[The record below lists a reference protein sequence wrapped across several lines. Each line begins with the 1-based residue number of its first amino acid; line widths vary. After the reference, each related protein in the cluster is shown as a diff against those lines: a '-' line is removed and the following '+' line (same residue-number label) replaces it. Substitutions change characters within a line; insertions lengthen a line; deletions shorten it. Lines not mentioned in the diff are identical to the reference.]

1 VARAG
6 SPASA
11 EEAAGEPAS
20 VTTPEPEL
28 EPAPEDELLEVDPLE
43 VEPPPALEPE
53 LEPELEEPEALSI
66 GEPPSEDVDS
76 DGAVTPGD
84 PHAATTSAAK
94 SAPRS
99 LAILGM
105 CALIR
110 RLRATLTRGRR

>member
-1 VARAG
+1 
-6 SPASA
+6 
-11 EEAAGEPAS
+11 

-53 LEPELEEPEALSI
+53 LEEPEALSI
-66 GEPPSEDVDS
+66 GAPPSEDIDS
-76 DGAVTPGD
+76 DGAVTLGD
-84 PHAATTSAAK
+84 PHAATTSAAS

-105 CALIR
+105 CAFIR

>member
-28 EPAPEDELLEVDPLE
+28 EPPPEDELVEVDPLE

-76 DGAVTPGD
+76 DGAVTLGD
-84 PHAATTSAAK
+84 PHAATTNAA
-94 SAPRS
+94 SNAPRS